1 MSVIYEP
8 RGKAREYAALSCNI
22 YRGCGHGCTYCY
34 APSATFTD
42 RHKFFSSPSIRT
54 DILKHVKKEASTLK
68 TNDPVLLCF
77 TCDAYQPLDVE
88 TGLTREVL
96 RVFDFHKIPCQVL
109 TKGGMRASRDFDI
122 LCKDNRNLFSV
133 TLTHDDP
140 TVSLEWEPG
149 AALPEDRIESL
160 KTAKQHDISTWVSFE
175 PVFDPEAVYRLIEK
189 THSWV
194 DLYKV
199 GKLNYH
205 KAAKGINWR
214 GFREKTIALL
224 EKHGKAYYIKDD
236 LKKAV

>member
-42 RHKFFSSPSIRT
+42 RGKFFSEPSIRSN
-54 DILKHVKKEASTLK
+54 ILNQIKKEASIIK

-77 TCDAYQPLDVE
+77 TCDAYQPLDVQ

-109 TKGGMRASRDFDI
+109 TKGGMRAARDFDI
-122 LCKDNRNLFSV
+122 LGKDKRNLFSV

-140 TVSLEWEPG
+140 AISLEWEPG
-149 AALPEDRIESL
+149 AALPDDRIESL
-160 KTAKQHDISTWVSFE
+160 KMAKQRGISTWVSFE

-189 THSWV
+189 THPWV

-205 KAAKGINWR
+205 KRAKEIDWPT
-214 GFREKTIALL
+214 FRENAISLL
-224 EKHGKAYYIKDD
+224 KKYGKAYYIKDD
-236 LKKAV
+236 LKKAA

>member
-34 APSATFTD
+34 APSATFTQ
-42 RHKFFSSPSIRT
+42 REKFFSNPSVRS
-54 DILKHVKKEASTLK
+54 DILNQIKKEASALK
-68 TNDPVLLCF
+68 TSDPILLCF
-77 TCDAYQPLDVE
+77 TCDAYQPFDVE

-96 RVFDFHKIPCQVL
+96 GVFDFHKIPCQVL

-122 LCKDNRNLFSV
+122 LSKDRRNLFSV

-140 TVSLEWEPG
+140 KVSLEWEPG
-149 AALPEDRIESL
+149 AALPGDRIESL
-160 KTAKQHDISTWVSFE
+160 KTAKDHGISTWVSFE
-175 PVFDPEAVYRLIEK
+175 PVFDPEAVYRLIEQ
-189 THSWV
+189 THKWV

-205 KAAKGINWR
+205 KAAKDINWKE
-214 GFREKTIALL
+214 FREKAIALL
-224 EKHGKAYYIKDD
+224 EKHGKEYYIKDD